1 MTKAD
6 VKKML
11 ITIGHHTRI
20 LFTGFK
26 RMIYGTLTIALFAV
40 AAFGF
45 VTIATEEGY
54 AAVFD
59 FVASIATIIVA
70 VANMY
75 VLGSTKKTK
84 SERKGGSK

>member
-1 MTKAD
+1 MTKSD

-20 LFTGFK
+20 LFSGFK
-26 RMIYGTLTIALFAV
+26 RMLYGTLIIIMFAV
-40 AAFGF
+40 AAYGF
-45 VTIATEEGY
+45 FTISNEEGY

-59 FVASIATIIVA
+59 FIASIATLIVA

-84 SERKGGSK
+84 CERKGGSK